1 MPMPLLFALALILIA
16 FLAYVGRY
24 SGRLRVERSREI
36 AAPLAEV
43 YAAVADFAT
52 WPGWCPW
59 LEHDPDIVPQLAGQG
74 CSWRTARA
82 GDYEIVHQ
90 VLEPGRRIRQR
101 IVSRDPFR
109 YAGQMHWEFAE
120 RDGRTLVTWR
130 IKGRVAFVLRAFA
143 ATVRGALE
151 LDLRYG
157 LDKLAGR
164 LEGGGQGEAY
174 RIEYLGL
181 RDVPASRQVSES
193 WQGPIA
199 GLRTAV
205 DAALG
210 RLRQRLA
217 AAGIVPAGDPL
228 AAFLRT
234 NVKLGTTACRI
245 GIPVADETTTLE
257 TTATPAHRAW
267 VVRLS
272 GNRAALDIA
281 WYEAMQRLRIDDCQP
296 DPAIPP
302 VERYVA
308 EAVTELLLP
317 VRGT

>member
-1 MPMPLLFALALILIA
+1 MPVPLLFALALILIA

-59 LEHDPDIVPQLAGQG
+59 LEHDPAIVLQLAGQR
-74 CSWRTARA
+74 CSWRAAPA
-82 GDYEIVHQ
+82 GDYEIVQ
-90 VLEPGRRIRQR
+90 RIAEPGRRIVQR
-101 IVSRDPFR
+101 IVSREPFR
-109 YAGQMHWEFAE
+109 YAGQMHWEFTE

-130 IKGRVAFVLRAFA
+130 IKGRVAFALRAFMT
-143 ATVRGALE
+143 TVRGALE

-157 LDKLAGR
+157 LDKLAGQ
-164 LEGGGQGEAY
+164 LERGGQGAAY

-193 WQGPIA
+193 WQGPIS

-205 DAALG
+205 DGAVG

-217 AAGIVPAGDPL
+217 AAAIAPAGEPV
-228 AAFLRT
+228 AAFQRT
-234 NVKLGTTACRI
+234 NVKQGTTACRI
-245 GIPVADETTTLE
+245 GIPVADEVVALE
-257 TTATPAHRAW
+257 TATTPAHRAW

-272 GNRAALDIA
+272 GDRAALDIA

-302 VERYVA
+302 VERYLGDTL
-308 EAVTELLLP
+308 TELLLP